1 MVPDSGASL
10 RPAPDPRDPHADV
23 RKTGVRGQSG
33 RLNFLFD
40 AAKAVEVIFLAALS
54 RGGDELGPLAIYNFG
69 KSPIPTESRRIIR
82 PGVTVIQSAI
92 TIPLCPGPHK
102 PRLQLT
108 VLVQIDRGF
117 QHAVSEVR
125 LVVGDLGGPVDK
137 PVLPIRDAVDRIYAR
152 GFGFLVVRGR
162 KPRRPVCS
170 GKSRRNRC
178 CLAYG
183 IGTGKS
189 AEVGLVSLFRHEDR
203 DHIAGRRFWVSV
215 QSDAVKSIYDPVK

>member
-1 MVPDSGASL
+1 M
-10 RPAPDPRDPHADV
+10 PRTIWA
-23 RKTGVRGQSG
+23 RGQSG

-40 AAKAVEVIFLAALS
+40 AAKAVEAISLAALS
-54 RGGDELGPLAIYNFG
+54 RVGGEFGPLIIYLGGN
-69 KSPIPTESRRIIR
+69 SPIPTGFRRINR
-82 PGVTVIQSAI
+82 PVVTVIPSVN
-92 TIPLCPGPHK
+92 TIRLRPGPRK
-102 PRLQLT
+102 PPSR
-108 VLVQIDRGF
+108 VAELVQIDRGF
-117 QHAVSEVR
+117 QEAVSEVR
-125 LVVGDLGGPVDK
+125 LVVGDDGSVDK
-137 PVLPIRDAVDRIYAR
+137 LILPIRDAVDRIFRA
-152 GFGFLVVRGR
+152 VR